1 MKKLLGIAALLIA
14 LGLSAAAQVQRMSA
28 DDQGRFDSYYSRWVQ
43 DQQTNNRDDMLS
55 MEHRMQ
61 DLMDR
66 YQIPTS
72 TPYDQVASPNAG
84 APPSPPSTYDR
95 GYDRDRDRDRGAYAG
110 GEQGRMSPD
119 DQKEFNKEYQKWQDS
134 SAKHDQDDID
144 KHARKMQEIMARNSI
159 PADTPFD
166 AVASG
171 TGYASRA
178 DYRQYQNKFSL
189 DDQQKYDKAYE
200 KWLRDRQKNDR
211 DDIAKD
217 EGKMQ
222 ELMAKYNIPRDVPYN
237 LLASSAKGY
246 Y

>member
-14 LGLSAAAQVQRMSA
+14 FGLSAVAQYQRMSV
-28 DDQGRFDSYYSRWVQ
+28 DDQGKFDSYYSRWVQ
-43 DQQTNNRDDMLS
+43 DKQTNNRDDMLS

-61 DLMDR
+61 DLMDK

-72 TPYDQVASPNAG
+72 TPYDQVASPNA
-84 APPSPPSTYDR
+84 AAPPSTYDR
-95 GYDRDRDRDRGAYAG
+95 GYDRDRDRGAYAG
-110 GEQGRMSPD
+110 GWQGRMSPD
-119 DQKEFNKEYQKWQDS
+119 DQKEFNKEYQKWQDA

-144 KHARKMQEIMARNSI
+144 KHARKMQEIMARNNI

-166 AVASG
+166 AVATG
-171 TGYASRA
+171 AGYAARP
-178 DYRQYQNKFSL
+178 DFRQYQNKFSL
-189 DDQQKYDKAYE
+189 DDQQKFDKAYE
-200 KWLRDRQKNDR
+200 KWLKDRQKNDR

-222 ELMAKYNIPRDVPYN
+222 ELMSKYSIPRDVPYN
-237 LLASSAKGY
+237 MLASSAHGY

>member
-1 MKKLLGIAALLIA
+1 MKKLLGIAALFIA
-14 LGLSAAAQVQRMSA
+14 FGLSAAAQIQRMTA
-28 DDQGRFDSYYSRWVQ
+28 DDQDKFDSYYARWVQ
-43 DQQTNNRDDMLS
+43 DKQSNNRDDMLS

-61 DLMDR
+61 DLMDK

-72 TPYDQVASPNAG
+72 TPYDQVASSNAA
-84 APPSPPSTYDR
+84 APPSGYDR
-95 GYDRDRDRDRGAYAG
+95 GYVRDRDRGAYAG
-110 GEQGRMSPD
+110 SWQGRMSQD
-119 DQKEFNKEYQKWQDS
+119 DQKQFNKEYQKWQDA

-166 AVASG
+166 AVASA
-171 TGYASRA
+171 TGYPPRIN
-178 DYRQYQNKFSL
+178 YREYQNKFSP
-189 DDQQKYDKAYE
+189 DDQQKFDKAYE

-237 LLASSAKGY
+237 MLASSAHGY